1 MDAVTIHVGKE
12 PRYSMHKTC
21 IINLKSYL
29 QRLSETTIN
38 HKVFFKPIFARLE
51 YIPCYKG
58 DTFRLIRP
66 ELSGIQQ
73 VVERQPLFSWS
84 QK

>member
-1 MDAVTIHVGKE
+1 MRKTI
-12 PRYSMHKTC
+12 
-21 IINLKSYL
+21 IINVKSYL
-29 QRLSETTIN
+29 QQLSETTIN
-38 HKVFFKPIFARLE
+38 HKVFFSNLFLLGWNIYPVTG
-51 YIPCYKG
+51 G

-66 ELSGIQQ
+66 EPLEIQQ